1 LRRVAGTP
9 AAATGA
15 ATKELMYRLGHV
27 SPQAARHASPLPADR
42 PADDENRP
50 AVTEDGRS

>member
-1 LRRVAGTP
+1 LRRVAGTL

-15 ATKELMYRLGHV
+15 GTKELMYRLGHV